1 MKKQTAKKQTNGE
14 MGLKTLLASALLLVL
29 ICAVI
34 YLILPKNK
42 DANNSDDR
50 VAPTEFSAT
59 CYADIVI
66 EDYGTITIGLDANVA
81 PITVENFVSLAESG
95 FYDGLTF
102 HRIIKNFMM
111 QGGDPQGD
119 GFGSSDNKIFGE
131 FTSNGFTNNMTHT
144 RGAVSMARAKDN
156 NSASCQFFI
165 VHQDSPHL
173 DGDYAVFGYVTE
185 GIEIVDQICEDA
197 KPVDNNGTIPAAA
210 QPVITSITIRK

>member
-1 MKKQTAKKQTNGE
+1 MKKQTVKKQTNGE
-14 MGLKTLLASALLLVL
+14 MGLKTLFASALILVI

-34 YLILPKNK
+34 YLVLPKNK
-42 DANNSDDR
+42 DNNNTNHI
-50 VAPTEFSAT
+50 APTEFSAT
-59 CYADIVI
+59 CYADIEI
-66 EDYGTITIGLDANVA
+66 ADYGMITIGLDANVA
-81 PITVENFVSLAESG
+81 PVTVENFVSLAESG

-102 HRIIKNFMM
+102 HRIVKNFMM

-119 GFGSSDNKIFGE
+119 GFGNSGKRIFGE
-131 FTSNGFTNNMTHT
+131 FTSNGFTNNMLHT
-144 RGAVSMARAKDN
+144 RGAVSMARSNDN

-173 DGDYAVFGYVTE
+173 DGDYAVFGYVTN

-197 KPVDNNGTIPAAA
+197 KPINRNGMISADA